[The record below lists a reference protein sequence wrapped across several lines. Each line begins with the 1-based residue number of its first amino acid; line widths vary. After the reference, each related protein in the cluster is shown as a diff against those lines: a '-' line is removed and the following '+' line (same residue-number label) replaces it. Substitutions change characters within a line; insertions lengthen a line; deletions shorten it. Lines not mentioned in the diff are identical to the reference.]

1 MSNKIK
7 WEVANGDR
15 WGHTAAIGKV
25 YAEVEQQLNDYDDS
39 PRDWDNLGTLAYRD
53 AQWISGDQQ
62 SSLAQNWKRVA
73 DHYCNNLT
81 LEMLAASMVEVNHGW
96 YDGDWKVSW
105 KDTEDYRV
113 LMTVH
118 YIHGNTGRVWIDD
131 LAVGQA
137 QCRTLLKTILA
148 GDGDGDGIYA
158 LTREELEAEYG
169 KVTRSTLHKAAQA
182 MRSEIETYSQWLE
195 GEVYTVT
202 IYDEGEFL
210 ESCGGFYGEDYAL
223 EEAEAML
230 LLRASIKD
238 REAQA
243 VREWARSMGETLSEV
258 IIPMEVAV

>member
-25 YAEVEQQLNDYDDS
+25 YAEVEQQADESDN
-39 PRDWDNLGTLAYRD
+39 PRDWDNLGTLAYRN

-62 SSLAQNWKRVA
+62 SSLAENWKRVT
-73 DHYCNNLT
+73 DLYCTNRT
-81 LEMLAASMVEVNHGW
+81 LEMLAASMVEVESGW

-118 YIHGNTGRVWIDD
+118 YIHGNTSRMVIDD
-131 LAVGQA
+131 LAIGQA
-137 QCRTLLKTILA
+137 QCRNLLKTILA

-169 KVTRSTLHKAAQA
+169 TVTRSTLHNAARA
-182 MRSEIETYSQWLE
+182 MRGEIETYSQWLDN
-195 GEVYTVT
+195 EVYTIAV
-202 IYDEGEFL
+202 YGEGEFL
-210 ESCGGFYGEDYAL
+210 ESCGGFYGEDHAL
-223 EEAEAML
+223 EVAEAML
-230 LLRASIKD
+230 RHHASIKD

-243 VREWARSMGETLSEV
+243 VREWAKSMGETLSEV
-258 IIPMEVAV
+258 IIPMEVAI